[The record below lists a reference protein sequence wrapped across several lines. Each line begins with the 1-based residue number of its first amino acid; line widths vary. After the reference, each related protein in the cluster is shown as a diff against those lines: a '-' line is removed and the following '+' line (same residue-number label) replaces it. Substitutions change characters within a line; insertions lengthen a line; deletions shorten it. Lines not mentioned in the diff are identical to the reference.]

1 MYHSLLIGTEF
12 GENFSL
18 AKNTWT
24 DWYLIPSS
32 RPVINPPD
40 IKTKYVDIPGADWHL
55 DLSTVLTGDI
65 AYGSRTGSIDFIV
78 DNGFLSDYKADAWYS
93 VYSTILNHLHGQLL
107 KCTLEDEPDFYYQ
120 GRFSVNSW
128 KSEKTN
134 SKITIDYD
142 LAPYKY
148 ERFSSLEDWEWD
160 TFNFETGIIRE
171 YKDLRVDGTLDMTI
185 IGRRM
190 AVVPSFIVRPDDGKS
205 TIAVYF
211 NGVKMGDLQPSKQ
224 VNGSWTTS
232 RVLGIKTVEGMNKL
246 TFKGKGYISV
256 DYRGGCL

>member
-1 MYHSLLIGTEF
+1 MYHSLIIGKVDAIDGKFTPKS
-12 GENFSL
+12 ENSD
-18 AKNTWT
+18 TWV

-32 RPVINPPD
+32 RPVINPPET
-40 IKTKYVDIPGADWHL
+40 KTKVVDIPGADWHL

-78 DNGFLSDYKADAWYS
+78 DNGFLSDYKANGWYAL
-93 VYSTILNHLHGQLL
+93 YSEILNYLHGQALG
-107 KCTLEDEPDFYYQ
+107 CILEDEPDFYYK

-148 ERFSSLEDWEWD
+148 ERYSSLEDWEWD
-160 TFNFETGIIRE
+160 SFNFETGIIRE
-171 YKDLRVDGTLDMTI
+171 YSKLKVDGKLTLNI

-190 AVVPSFIVRPDDGKS
+190 VVVPTFKVALSAGKS
-205 TIAVYF
+205 MKVRF
-211 NGVKMGDLQPSKQ
+211 NGVDYNL
-224 VNGSWTTS
+224 VNGDN
-232 RVLGIKTVEGMNKL
+232 RFVNIQTVEGDNVL
-246 TFKGKGYISV
+246 EFIGNGEVSV
-256 DYRGGCL
+256 NYRGGSL